1 MATQASSV
9 IIQVFNC
16 VAVNASCVS
25 VRGFGHA
32 LLLSDRSDYVEILTK
47 RQIAEILRKYYI
59 EHYGTNDADIW
70 YEQPAA
76 NVWIFSRNGKI
87 ITLKCHILT
96 GMVTRTE
103 EE

>member
-1 MATQASSV
+1 M

-32 LLLSDRSDYVEILTK
+32 LLLSDRSDYVEFLTK
-47 RQIAEILRKYYI
+47 RQIAEILRKFYI
-59 EHYGTNDADIW
+59 EHYGANDTDIW

-76 NVWIFSRNGKI
+76 NVWMFSRNGKT

-96 GMVTRTE
+96 GTVTE
-103 EE
+103 QIEG